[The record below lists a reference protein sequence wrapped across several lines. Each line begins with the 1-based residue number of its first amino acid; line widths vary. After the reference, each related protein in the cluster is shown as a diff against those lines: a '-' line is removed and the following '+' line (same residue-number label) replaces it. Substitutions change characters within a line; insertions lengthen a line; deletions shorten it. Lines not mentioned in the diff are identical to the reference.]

1 MLERV
6 IEAVSP
12 RWALQRASDRA
23 ALDGVRSY
31 AAAERGRQTS
41 DWRARNTSADAELL
55 SDLPILRSRVR
66 QMVRDN
72 PLMEAARRNL
82 VVGLVGDGVAA
93 RATHADKDVAK
104 EAQDIWDDHAI
115 SLVDGWDDHY
125 GDQKLTVSSTMQGG
139 ETLTIWGE
147 RDGVP
152 DGVYRTIEGDYLDHT
167 LNRLLDNGGRIVGGI
182 EFNKGGF
189 RVAYHLH
196 EEHPGDLLARLGTK
210 HRRIEARDVDHHFEA
225 TRAGQTRGV
234 PWPHASVRT
243 IRDNGDIADAVRMK
257 KRIEACV
264 TLFRRPGE
272 PSGDP
277 KPMGERTP
285 QKKGPDHETLRPG
298 LIIYGQPDEEA
309 PSFFQPTSVGD
320 SEGFLRSQA
329 MGACAGM
336 GVPFHLASGDVSS
349 ANFTTLRADTVAYH
363 ARLDDW
369 TQNMLVPR
377 KLTPS
382 FLRIMRR
389 EALRRRKP
397 ALLKVLPLW
406 TPPPRQWVDPLKEIM
421 AKVLEARAVP
431 GGLMDILT
439 ERGLDL
445 HSAVALQKQIN
456 DLFDAN
462 NLAMDTDPRRVNG
475 AGTLQAPA
483 GYLKSNGDDL
493 GRAVASLIGQAVID
507 QS

>member
-1 MLERV
+1 MLDGLIER
-6 IEAVSP
+6 ISP
-12 RWALQRASDRA
+12 GWALKRATARA

-31 AAAERGRQTS
+31 AAAERGRLTS
-41 DWRARNTSADAELL
+41 DWRARHTSADAELL

-72 PLMEAARRNL
+72 PLMEATRRNL

-93 RATHADKDVAK
+93 RATHPDQDVAK
-104 EAQDIWDDHAI
+104 EAQDIWDEHAV

-139 ETLTIWGE
+139 ETLTIWSE

-167 LNRLLDNGGRIVGGI
+167 LNRLLDDGGRIVGGI
-182 EFNKGGF
+182 EFNRGGF

-210 HRRIEARDVDHHFEA
+210 HRRIDARDVDHHFEA
-225 TRAGQTRGV
+225 TRSGMTRGV

-243 IRDNGDIADAVRMK
+243 VRDNGDIAEAVRIK

-272 PSGDP
+272 TAGDP
-277 KPMGERTP
+277 KPLGERRQQT
-285 QKKGPDHETLRPG
+285 KGPQHETLRPG
-298 LIIYGQPDEEA
+298 MILYGEPDEEA
-309 PSFFQPTSVGD
+309 PSFFQPTSMGD
-320 SEGFLRSQA
+320 SEGFMRVQA

-336 GVPFHLASGDVSS
+336 GVPYHLATGDVSQ

-369 TQNMLVPR
+369 TQNMMVPR
-377 KLTPS
+377 KLTPA

-397 ALLKVLPLW
+397 ALLQVRCLW
-406 TPPPRQWVDPLKEIM
+406 TPPSRQWVDPLKEIM

-431 GGLMDILT
+431 GGLMDLLT

-456 DLFDAN
+456 DLFDQN
-462 NLAMDTDPRRVNG
+462 GLAMDTDPRRLNG
-475 AGTLQAPA
+475 AGTLQPAA
-483 GYLKSNGDDL
+483 GYLNPKGDDL
-493 GRAVASLIGQAVID
+493 GVGVASLIGQAILE